1 MGMPTLAVIADI
13 HGCAPALELCLQQLA
28 RYQPDYYLLLGDLLN
43 HGPRNPV
50 PEGYAPARVAEM
62 LNALRH
68 RIIAVRGNCDSEV
81 DQMLLAF
88 PCLSPCNVLLLG
100 SGKVCM
106 THGHLYSLEQ
116 LALQEGDTLLTG
128 HTHIPMLRS
137 EQGVTLLNP
146 GSITFPRQGHMPS
159 YGLWHQARW
168 HVMGLQEGLPL
179 LTLS

>member
-1 MGMPTLAVIADI
+1 MPTLAVIADI
-13 HGCAPALELCLQQLA
+13 HGCAPALEQCLQQLE

-62 LNALRH
+62 LNARRH
-68 RIIAVRGNCDSEV
+68 SIIAVRGNCDSEV

-88 PCLSPCNVLLLG
+88 PCLSPCNYLLLG
-100 SGKVCM
+100 TTKVCM
-106 THGHLYSLEQ
+106 THGHLYQQEQ

-146 GSITFPRQGHMPS
+146 GSITFPRQGYMPS

-168 HVMGLQEGLPL
+168 QVMGLQNGLPL